1 MGNEEELGP
10 SLENG
15 TPAQKNKGIA
25 EDRAGTVMTDITS
38 INKKL
43 VKLLYAKQQR
53 VVKNS
58 LR

>member
-25 EDRAGTVMTDITS
+25 EDRVGTVTTDITS
-38 INKKL
+38 I
-43 VKLLYAKQQR
+43 KQK
-53 VVKNS
+53 VS
-58 LR
+58 